1 MIMRRSFR
9 FVRNTLF
16 LMTALALGMAIGA
29 SAQKMTERRHI
40 KPANSTLQQLP
51 FSDGVLVGDTLYVAG
66 HIGIDPKTGNVPADV
81 DTEIKLLFDSF
92 KETLTQ
98 GGAWPWTT

>member
-1 MIMRRSFR
+1 MKRSFLGLR
-9 FVRNTLF
+9 KTLF
-16 LMTALALGMAIGA
+16 AITALGLGVAIGA
-29 SAQKMTERRHI
+29 SAQKMAERRYF

-66 HIGIDPKTGNVPADV
+66 HLGVDPKTGNAPADI

-92 KETLTQ
+92 K
-98 GGAWPWTT
+98 